1 MIIGLLFGA
10 LTLSCMAGVVALC
23 LAVAWRERRK
33 QEPPIYVWPV
43 PERPVAEQL
52 AECGNI
58 AASIQTL
65 REQDIARFAT
75 MWESG
80 LGKEFPSMGR
90 N

>member
-1 MIIGLLFGA
+1 MNLMIILLFPA
-10 LTLSCMAGVVALC
+10 VIILWC
-23 LAVAWRERRK
+23 LLPMCLITAWRLRHME
-33 QEPPIYVWPV
+33 EPHIYVWPV
-43 PERPVAEQL
+43 PGRPVAEQL
-52 AECGNI
+52 EECGAL

-65 REQDIARFAT
+65 RKQDIARFTA

>member
-1 MIIGLLFGA
+1 MIVLL
-10 LTLSCMAGVVALC
+10 VVALC
-23 LAVAWRERRK
+23 LAIAWRLRPK

-43 PERPVAEQL
+43 PGHHIAEQL
-52 AECGNI
+52 EECGDI

-65 REQDIARFAT
+65 REHDVIKFAA